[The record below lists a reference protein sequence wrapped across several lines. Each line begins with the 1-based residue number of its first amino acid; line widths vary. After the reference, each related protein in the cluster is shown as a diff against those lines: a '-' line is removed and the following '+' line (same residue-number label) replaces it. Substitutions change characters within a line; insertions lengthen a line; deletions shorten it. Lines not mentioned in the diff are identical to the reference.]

1 MEIQLNKVYNC
12 DCRELMCEMVRQGI
26 KADWLVT
33 DPPYGIGVDGQ
44 KESTCKNPKHNRKA
58 HAQKKWD
65 GCIPSKEIFELMFAC
80 SKNQIIWGA
89 NYFTEYLPKGYKG
102 WIVWDKGQHGLTMSD
117 CELAFVSSQ
126 KPTRVITINRVEL
139 LKDNTIHPT
148 QKPEKLIVECLN
160 RFTNENDLILDPFM
174 GSFTTA
180 VCAYKSGRKFIGAEL
195 DKEYY
200 ELGQKRLEREMRQ
213 ISFFD

>member
-12 DCRELMCEMVRQGI
+12 DCRELMREMVRQGI

-44 KESTCKNPKHNRKA
+44 KESICKNPKHNRKA

-65 GCIPSKEIFELMFAC
+65 DCIPSKDIFELMFAC

-102 WIVWDKGQHGLTMSD
+102 WIVWDKGQHGLTMRD

-200 ELGQKRLEREMRQ
+200 ELGQKRLEKEMQQ